1 MARCLLHAKETFV
14 VVIREIF
21 CDFVTRETFGET
33 CRIPARLERKKRG
46 WNHKRDKTAL
56 GHFIKTA
63 TQQIYFHTRKLYPVE

>member
-33 CRIPARLERKKRG
+33 CRIPARLERKKG
-46 WNHKRDKTAL
+46 A
-56 GHFIKTA
+56 GI
-63 TQQIYFHTRKLYPVE
+63 ISETRLL